1 MAADRRLPEVNIHEL
16 LILLNAT
23 NFSPRKQNLVK
34 KSCTP
39 REEPQRAEAI
49 AAVRMECKA

>member
-1 MAADRRLPEVNIHEL
+1 LAADRRLPEVNIHEL